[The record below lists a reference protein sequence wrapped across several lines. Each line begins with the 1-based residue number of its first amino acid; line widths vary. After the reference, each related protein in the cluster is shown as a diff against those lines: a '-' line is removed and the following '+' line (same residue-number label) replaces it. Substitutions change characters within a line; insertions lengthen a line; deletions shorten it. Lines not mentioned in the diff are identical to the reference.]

1 VERLLRIKQ
10 PATVMFLDA
19 NTPPKLNPTQLLLS
33 PPLLDLLAS
42 ALPHVT
48 DRVTPSSQ
56 IRSVHRFRL
65 GGGVTG
71 SERRTMMVAERR
83 VVWWRTTTGY
93 VEVRVYGLSLGRR

>member
-1 VERLLRIKQ
+1 
-10 PATVMFLDA
+10 MFLDA

-65 GGGVTG
+65 GGGRQSEGVTG
-71 SERRTMMVAERR
+71 SERRAMMAAERR
-83 VVWWRTTTGY
+83 VVW
-93 VEVRVYGLSLGRR
+93 VVADDDGLC

>member
-65 GGGVTG
+65 GGGGRSPVG
-71 SERRTMMVAERR
+71 GGDGVGEESDDGGGAEGGVVADDD
-83 VVWWRTTTGY
+83 
-93 VEVRVYGLSLGRR
+93 GLC

>member
-1 VERLLRIKQ
+1 
-10 PATVMFLDA
+10 MFLDA

-65 GGGVTG
+65 GGGGRSPVG
-71 SERRTMMVAERR
+71 EENDDGGGAEGGVVADDD
-83 VVWWRTTTGY
+83 
-93 VEVRVYGLSLGRR
+93 GLC

>member
-1 VERLLRIKQ
+1 VERLLRSKQ
-10 PATVMFLDA
+10 PATVMFLDG

-56 IRSVHRFRL
+56 IRSVHRFIL
-65 GGGVTG
+65 GGGGRSPVG
-71 SERRTMMVAERR
+71 GGDGVGEESDDVGGAEGGVVADDD
-83 VVWWRTTTGY
+83 
-93 VEVRVYGLSLGRR
+93 GLC